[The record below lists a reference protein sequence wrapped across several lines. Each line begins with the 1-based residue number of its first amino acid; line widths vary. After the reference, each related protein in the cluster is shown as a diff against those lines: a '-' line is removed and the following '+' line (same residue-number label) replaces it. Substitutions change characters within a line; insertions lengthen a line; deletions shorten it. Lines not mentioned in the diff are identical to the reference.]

1 MVAEVVAMA
10 FGPLLMSLEAE
21 EELLVLVAVASM
33 AVIAEDDHL
42 EEEGEELT
50 SMQDEAA
57 YFVVLTIVA
66 VATYSVVLKIPAV
79 ASVSS
84 LDQLVMTS
92 LSLVVVLEPVPLM
105 RVQKMG
111 VVQAVRCSC

>member
-1 MVAEVVAMA
+1 MRWLHIQQTYFVA
-10 FGPLLMSLEAE
+10 LTMS
-21 EELLVLVAVASM
+21 S
-33 AVIAEDDHL
+33 DS
-42 EEEGEELT
+42 T
-50 SMQDEAA
+50 

-111 VVQAVRCSC
+111 VVQAVHCSC